1 MLFLQEVLSL
11 KHITRLQPKKNKYMW
26 NKVKTKSSEIL
37 FGNREQIDA
46 KVQTW
51 GRFEPLSCHNVFTSC
66 QVWFNPR
73 AGKKNLLN
81 TKINVLPNDLSFYRN
96 RHLPSLSAPTKLQL
110 GPDKPKVVCQPPLPH
125 IQKITLNMWKPHG
138 SETDPERNRNG
149 FFIASE
155 PERKSEMWNERKEYI
170 YTYI

>member
-1 MLFLQEVLSL
+1 MPRFKPEEDLNRCPVITSSHPVKSGLTHGQE
-11 KHITRLQPKKNKYMW
+11 
-26 NKVKTKSSEIL
+26 
-37 FGNREQIDA
+37 
-46 KVQTW
+46 
-51 GRFEPLSCHNVFTSC
+51 
-66 QVWFNPR
+66 
-73 AGKKNLLN
+73 KKNLLN

-155 PERKSEMWNERKEYI
+155 PERKSEM
-170 YTYI
+170 